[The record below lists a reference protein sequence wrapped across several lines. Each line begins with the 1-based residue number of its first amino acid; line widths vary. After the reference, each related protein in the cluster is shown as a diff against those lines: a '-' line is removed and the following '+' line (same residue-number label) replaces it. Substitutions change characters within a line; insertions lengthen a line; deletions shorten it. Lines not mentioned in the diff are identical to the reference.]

1 MTVVCYNSIMGYKYT
16 YNENYFEIID
26 SEQKAYFLG
35 LLMADGSIYND
46 KLTLSLSGVDGG
58 MINAFGRAISNG
70 EYPLYEYTPKNSKQ
84 VAYRITISNKK
95 ICESLQ
101 RYTTWRNKSLHLS
114 PPENISEPYIKHFIR
129 GYFDGDGHISYW
141 YYKQSKK
148 DEQGIGGL
156 KYNFSITSTFAFC
169 EWTMRVFASLGV
181 NSYIIKNKG
190 NSHSLLVSGG
200 IQVQKVLDYMY
211 KDATIYLE
219 RKHSKYKEITDYR
232 SVNHRKRLDNGQY
245 SAI

>member
-1 MTVVCYNSIMGYKYT
+1 MGYKYT

-35 LLMADGSIYND
+35 LLMADGSIHNN
-46 KLTLSLSGVDGG
+46 KLTLSLSGVDGD
-58 MINAFGRAISNG
+58 MINVFGETISNG
-70 EYPLYEYTPKNSKQ
+70 KYPLYKYTPKNSKQ
-84 VAYRITISNKK
+84 VAHRITISNKK

-101 RYTTWRNKSLHLS
+101 RYNTWDNKSLHLS
-114 PPENISEPYIKHFIR
+114 PPENMFDPYIKHFIR

-141 YYKQSKK
+141 NYKQSKK
-148 DEQGIGGL
+148 EEQGIGGL
-156 KYNFSITSTFAFC
+156 KYNFSITSTLAFC
-169 EWTMRVFASLGV
+169 EWAMTVFASLGV

-219 RKHSKYKEITDYR
+219 RKHKKYLEITEYR
-232 SVNHRKRLDNGQY
+232 NTNHRKTNKYGQFTT
-245 SAI
+245 I